1 VIPLVWWNQTRSRVE
16 RIRSARVE
24 AQIRRV
30 FSSLILLILLTCL
43 FQPLTGVNAEPVIPP
58 NVTALYNQLTPE
70 ERIGQLFLVTFTGA
84 EVAPDSQIYDLIANR
99 HIGGVVLSAA
109 NDNFTAAPN
118 TVPDAHRLIGELQKI
133 EWDTI
138 SNMITDPF
146 TGQEK
151 HQSYIPLFIGITQEG
166 NGYPTDELLQ
176 GLTPLPSEMAIG
188 ATWNS
193 ELAAQVGSTLGREL
207 SSLGVNLYLGP
218 SLDVLESPNSQAGGD
233 LGSRVFGG
241 DPYWVGQMG
250 SAYIS
255 GLHTGSENR
264 LLVVAKHF
272 PGRGGTD
279 RLPEEEVATV
289 RKSLEQLKQ
298 IELAPFFSV
307 TGNAL
312 SAEAVVDA
320 LLISHIRYQGFQG
333 NIRATTRPVSFDAQA
348 LSDILSLQQF
358 ASWHTDGGLIVSDDL
373 GSRAVRQFYA
383 TGGQSFSARVVAR
396 DAFLAGND
404 LLYLGQITS
413 SDMPDNYASILQILD
428 FFSQKYREDT
438 AFAERVDAAAIRIV
452 TRKFNLYGNLS
463 YSRVIVP
470 AEKLDEIG
478 NSEQVTFDIARRA
491 ATLISPDPQEFTTL
505 LPAPPQSHE
514 QLVFITDA
522 GPAKQC
528 SQCPEQPVFAVD
540 ALQQAILRLYG
551 PQGGNQT
558 SSSQLTSY
566 SFETLQVLLDGLDTS
581 FLESDLGR
589 AEWVVIS
596 LTDNR
601 RGQQKLISRF
611 LTERQDLLRNKQ
623 VVLFSFG
630 APYYFDATDLSK
642 LTAYFGLYSKQL
654 PFVDVAARLL
664 FQELT
669 PTGASPVS
677 ISGVGYDL
685 ISALTPDPNRIIPLS
700 LDFVTDT
707 APTDSSTPE
716 PTPIPLFKIGDTI
729 ALRTG
734 VIYDHNG
741 NPVPDG
747 TVVRF
752 AMILTGEGGG
762 ILQQVD
768 TVTTGGI
775 GRASFG
781 LDKPG
786 LLEIR
791 VTSEPAVIS
800 EVLQLDV
807 SSTGSVAIT
816 VVVPVLSETVVPT
829 PTSVGEQTE
838 KGDEFVTLDGYPR
851 FSAWLIV
858 MLMLAGAAAL
868 GYWSGMRL
876 YGPHAGIRWALG
888 IILGGL
894 SAYTYLALGLL
905 GAATWTASNG
915 FNGIIVLSLI
925 GLLIGWAFGWWWSR
939 RI

>member
-1 VIPLVWWNQTRSRVE
+1 MIPLIWLNQARFHVG
-16 RIRSARVE
+16 RIRSVRVE
-24 AQIRRV
+24 AQIRRI
-30 FSSLILLILLTCL
+30 FSSLILVILLSGL
-43 FQPLTGVNAEPVIPP
+43 FQPLTGVNAEPVVPP

-70 ERIGQLFLVTFTGA
+70 ERIGQLFLVNFTGS
-84 EVAPDSQIYDLIANR
+84 EVTPASQIYDLIANH
-99 HIGGVVLSAA
+99 HIGGVVLSSG
-109 NDNFTAAPN
+109 NDNFTVAPN
-118 TVPDAHRLIGELQKI
+118 TISDAHRLIDAIQKV
-133 EWDTI
+133 EWDT
-138 SNMITDPF
+138 SFNPITDPV

-151 HQSYIPLFIGITQEG
+151 RQGYVPLFIGITQEG
-166 NGYPTDELLQ
+166 DGYPTDELLQ

-188 ATWNS
+188 ATWNTD
-193 ELAAQVGSTLGREL
+193 LAAQVGSTLGHEL
-207 SSLGVNLYLGP
+207 SLLGVNLYLGP

-233 LGSRVFGG
+233 LGTRVFGG

-255 GLHTGSENR
+255 GLHVGSGNR

-272 PGRGGTD
+272 PGSGGTD

-298 IELAPFFSV
+298 IELAPFFAV
-307 TGNAL
+307 TGTAP
-312 SAEAVVDA
+312 SAEATVDA
-320 LLISHIRYQGFQG
+320 LLVSHIRYQGFQG

-348 LSDILSLQQF
+348 LSDILNLQQF

-383 TGGQSFSARVVAR
+383 PGGQTFSARVVAR

-404 LLYLGQITS
+404 MLYLGPIIS
-413 SDMPDNYASILQILD
+413 SDATDNYASILQILE
-428 FFSQKYREDT
+428 FFSQKYQEDP
-438 AFAERVDAAAIRIV
+438 AFADRVDAAVIRIL

-463 YSRVIVP
+463 YSSVIVP

-478 NSEQVTFDIARRA
+478 NSEKVTFDVARRA
-491 ATLISPDPQEFTTL
+491 ATLISPDPQEFKTL
-505 LPAPPQSHE
+505 LPSAPQSRE
-514 QLVFITDA
+514 QLVFITDVSL
-522 GPAKQC
+522 AKQC
-528 SQCPEQPVFAVD
+528 SQCPEQPMFAVD
-540 ALQQAILRLYG
+540 ALQQAIIRLYG

-566 SFETLQVLLDGLDTS
+566 SFDNLQVLLDGLDTS

-589 AEWVVIS
+589 ADWIVIS

-601 RGQQKLISRF
+601 RGQQKLVSRF
-611 LTERQDLLRNKQ
+611 LTERQDLLSNKQ

-654 PFVDVAARLL
+654 PFADVAARLL
-664 FQELT
+664 YQELA
-669 PTGASPVS
+669 PIGASPVS

-700 LDFVTDT
+700 LDFAPDT
-707 APTDSSTPE
+707 ATPGLTTPE

-729 ALRTG
+729 ALRAG
-734 VIYDHNG
+734 LIYDHNG

-752 AMILTGEGGG
+752 TLVLTGEGGG
-762 ILQQVD
+762 ILKQID
-768 TVTTGGI
+768 TVTTGGM

-816 VVVPVLSETVVPT
+816 VVVPVLSETVSPT
-829 PTSVGEQTE
+829 PTPVEVPTE
-838 KGDEFVTLDGYPR
+838 NGDEFVTLDGYPR
-851 FSAWLIV
+851 FSAWFVV
-858 MLMLAGAAAL
+858 MIILAGAATL

-888 IILGGL
+888 IVLGGL
-894 SAYTYLALGLL
+894 SAFTYLALGLL

-915 FNGIIVLSLI
+915 LNGIIVLSLI
-925 GLLIGWAFGWWWSR
+925 GILIGWAFGWWWAR

>member
-1 VIPLVWWNQTRSRVE
+1 MIPFVWRKQVRV
-16 RIRSARVE
+16 RVE
-24 AQIRRV
+24 AKIRRV
-30 FSSLILLILLTCL
+30 FSFLILVILLSGL
-43 FQPLTGVNAEPVIPP
+43 FQPLTNVKAEPVIPP
-58 NVTALYNQLTPE
+58 IVTALYNKMTPE
-70 ERIGQLFLVTFTGA
+70 ERIGQLFLVTFIGS
-84 EVAPDSQIYDLIANR
+84 EVTPDSQIYDLIANR

-118 TVPDAHRLIGELQKI
+118 TVLDAHRLIEALQKV
-133 EWDTI
+133 EWDST
-138 SNMITDPF
+138 SNLIVDPS
-146 TGQEK
+146 TNEQK
-151 HQSYIPLFIGITQEG
+151 HQGYAPLFIGITQEG
-166 NGYPTDELLQ
+166 DGYPTDELLQ
-176 GLTPLPSEMAIG
+176 GLTPLPSAMAIG

-193 ELAAQVGSTLGREL
+193 DLAAQVGSALGLEL
-207 SSLGVNLYLGP
+207 SALGINLYLGP
-218 SLDVLESPNSQAGGD
+218 SLDVLEFPNSQASGD
-233 LGSRVFGG
+233 LGTRVFGG

-250 SAYIS
+250 SAYTS
-255 GLHTGSENR
+255 GLHAGSENR

-298 IELAPFFSV
+298 IELAPFFAV

-312 SAEAVVDA
+312 SAEATVDG
-320 LLISHIRYQGFQG
+320 LLVSHIRYQGFQG

-348 LSDILSLQQF
+348 LSDILNLQQF
-358 ASWHTDGGLIVSDDL
+358 TSWHTDGGLIVSDDL

-383 TGGQSFSARVVAR
+383 PGGQPFSARVVAR

-404 LLYLGQITS
+404 ILYLGQIIS
-413 SDMPDNYASILQILD
+413 SDAPDNYASILQILD
-428 FFSQKYREDT
+428 FFSQKYQEDP
-438 AFAERVDAAAIRIV
+438 AFAERVDAAAIRIL

-463 YSRVIVP
+463 YSSVIEP
-470 AEKLDEIG
+470 AEKLDQIG
-478 NSEQVTFDIARRA
+478 NSEQVTFDVARRA

-505 LPAPPQSHE
+505 LPSPPQSHE
-514 QLVFITDA
+514 QLVFLTDA
-522 GPAKQC
+522 AFAKQC
-528 SQCPEQPVFAVD
+528 SQCPEQPAFAVD

-558 SSSQLTSY
+558 SSAQLTSY
-566 SFETLQVLLDGLDTS
+566 SFENLQVLLDGADTS
-581 FLESDLGR
+581 FLESDLSR
-589 AEWVVIS
+589 TSWIVIS
-596 LTDNR
+596 LTDDR
-601 RGQQKLISRF
+601 HGQQKLISRF

-623 VVLFSFG
+623 IILFSFG

-642 LTAYFGLYSKQL
+642 FTAYFGLYSKQP

-664 FQELT
+664 YQELT
-669 PTGASPVS
+669 PIGASPVS

-685 ISALTPDPNRIIPLS
+685 ITALTPNPNRIIPLS
-700 LDFVTDT
+700 LDFVTETT
-707 APTDSSTPE
+707 ATGLSTPE

-752 AMILTGEGGG
+752 AMVLTGEGGG
-762 ILQQVD
+762 ILQQID
-768 TVTTGGI
+768 TVTTSGI

-800 EVLQLDV
+800 EILQLNV

-816 VVVPVLSETVVPT
+816 VVVPALSETVS
-829 PTSVGEQTE
+829 PTSTPVGEQAE
-838 KGDEFVTLDGYPR
+838 NGDDFITSDGYPR
-851 FSAWLIV
+851 FSAWFIV
-858 MLMLAGAAAL
+858 MLMLAGAAML

-876 YGPHAGIRWALG
+876 YGPHTGIRWALG

-894 SAYTYLALGLL
+894 SVYTYLALGLL
-905 GAATWTASNG
+905 GAATWTDSNG
-915 FNGIIVLSLI
+915 FSGIVILSLI
-925 GLLIGWAFGWWWSR
+925 GMLIGWAIGLWWSR
-939 RI
+939 RV

>member
-1 VIPLVWWNQTRSRVE
+1 VIPLVWLNRARVGVE
-16 RIRSARVE
+16 RIRSVQAEV
-24 AQIRRV
+24 QIRRIL
-30 FSSLILLILLTCL
+30 SSLILVILLSGL
-43 FQPLTGVNAEPVIPP
+43 FQPMTSVNAEPIIPP
-58 NVTALYNQLTPE
+58 NVTALYDQLTPE
-70 ERIGQLFLVTFTGA
+70 ERIGQLFLVTFTGS
-84 EVAPDSQIYDLIANR
+84 EVTPDSQIYDLIANH

-109 NDNFTAAPN
+109 NDNFTVAPN
-118 TVPDAHRLIGELQKI
+118 TVLDAHRLIDTLQKV
-133 EWDTI
+133 EWDTTF
-138 SNMITDPF
+138 NLITDPV
-146 TGQEK
+146 TGEEK
-151 HQSYIPLFIGITQEG
+151 RQGYVPLFIGITQEG
-166 NGYPTDELLQ
+166 DGYPTDELLK

-188 ATWNS
+188 ATWDP

-207 SSLGVNLYLGP
+207 SLLGVNLFLGP
-218 SLDVLESPNSQAGGD
+218 SLDVLESPNLQAGGD
-233 LGSRVFGG
+233 LGTRVFGG

-255 GLHTGSENR
+255 GLHVGSENR

-272 PGRGGTD
+272 PGSGGTD

-298 IELAPFFSV
+298 IELAPFFAV

-312 SAEAVVDA
+312 SAEATVDA
-320 LLISHIRYQGFQG
+320 LLVSHIRYQGFQG

-348 LSDILSLQQF
+348 LSDILNLQQF

-383 TGGQSFSARVVAR
+383 PGGQTFSARVVTR

-404 LLYLGQITS
+404 MLYLGQIIS
-413 SDMPDNYASILQILD
+413 SDVPDNYTSILQILD
-428 FFSQKYREDT
+428 FFSQKYQEDP
-438 AFAERVDAAAIRIV
+438 AFADRVDAAAIRIL
-452 TRKFNLYGNLS
+452 TRKFNLYGNLF

-470 AEKLDEIG
+470 AEKLNEIG
-478 NSEQVTFDIARRA
+478 NSEQVTFDVARRA
-491 ATLISPDPQEFTTL
+491 ATLISPDPKEFSTL
-505 LPAPPQSHE
+505 LPSAPQSRE
-514 QLVFITDA
+514 QLVLLTDA
-522 GPAKQC
+522 ALAKQC
-528 SQCPEQPVFAVD
+528 SQCPEQPIFAVD

-566 SFETLQVLLDGLDTS
+566 SFDNLQVLLDGLDTS

-589 AEWVVIS
+589 ADWVVIS

-654 PFVDVAARLL
+654 PFADVAARLL
-664 FQELT
+664 YQELA
-669 PTGASPVS
+669 PIGASPVS

-685 ISALTPDPNRIIPLS
+685 ITALTPDPNRIIPLS
-700 LDFVTDT
+700 LDFTTDT
-707 APTDSSTPE
+707 ATPGLSTPE

-729 ALRTG
+729 ALRAG
-734 VIYDHNG
+734 LIYDHNG

-816 VVVPVLSETVVPT
+816 VVVPVLSETVSPT
-829 PTSVGEQTE
+829 PTPVGERIE
-838 KGDEFVTLDGYPR
+838 NGDEFVTIDGYPR
-851 FSAWLIV
+851 FGAWFVVI
-858 MLMLAGAAAL
+858 LMLAGAATL

-876 YGPHAGIRWALG
+876 YGPHAGLRWALG
-888 IILGGL
+888 IVLGGL

-905 GAATWTASNG
+905 GATNWTASNG
-915 FNGIIVLSLI
+915 LNGIIVLSFMGILS
-925 GLLIGWAFGWWWSR
+925 GWAFGWWWAR

>member
-1 VIPLVWWNQTRSRVE
+1 MIPLVWQNQTRV
-16 RIRSARVE
+16 RVE

-30 FSSLILLILLTCL
+30 FLSLILIILSSSL
-43 FQPLTGVNAEPVIPP
+43 FQPLTGVKAEPVIPP
-58 NVTALYNQLTPE
+58 AVTALYNQLAPE

-84 EVAPDSQIYDLIANR
+84 EVTPDSQIYGLIANH

-118 TVPDAHRLIGELQKI
+118 TVLDAHRLIETLQKV
-133 EWDTI
+133 ERDTT
-138 SNMITDPF
+138 SNLIVDPV
-146 TGQEK
+146 TGEEK
-151 HQSYIPLFIGITQEG
+151 HQGYVPLFIGITQEG
-166 NGYPTDELLQ
+166 DGYPTDELLQ

-188 ATWNS
+188 ATWNP
-193 ELAAQVGSTLGREL
+193 ELAMRVGSTLGHEL
-207 SSLGVNLYLGP
+207 STLGVNLFLGP
-218 SLDVLESPNSQAGGD
+218 LLDVLFSPNPQASGD
-233 LGSRVFGG
+233 LGIRVFGG

-250 SAYIS
+250 SAYIN
-255 GLHTGSENR
+255 GLHAGSENR

-298 IELAPFFSV
+298 IELAPFFAV
-307 TGNAL
+307 TGNAQ
-312 SAEAVVDA
+312 SKEATVDG
-320 LLISHIRYQGFQG
+320 LLVSHIRYQGFQG

-348 LSDILSLQQF
+348 LSDILNLQQF
-358 ASWHTDGGLIVSDDL
+358 AGWHTDGGLTVSDDL

-383 TGGQSFSARVVAR
+383 PGGQSFSARVVAR

-404 LLYLGQITS
+404 ILYLGQIIS
-413 SDMPDNYASILQILD
+413 SDAADNYASTLRILD
-428 FFSQKYREDT
+428 FFSQKYREDA
-438 AFAERVDAAAIRIV
+438 AFAERVDAAAIRIL
-452 TRKFNLYGNLS
+452 TRKFNLYGS
-463 YSRVIVP
+463 FFYSRVIVP

-478 NSEQVTFDIARRA
+478 NSEQATFDVARRA

-505 LPAPPQSHE
+505 LPSPPQSHE

-522 GPAKQC
+522 APAKQC

-551 PQGGNQT
+551 PQGGNQA
-558 SSSQLTSY
+558 SSSWLTSY

-642 LTAYFGLYSKQL
+642 LTAYFGLYSKQP

-664 FQELT
+664 YQELT
-669 PTGASPVS
+669 PIGASPVS
-677 ISGVGYDL
+677 ILGVGYDL
-685 ISALTPDPNRIIPLS
+685 ISALTPDPDRIIPLS
-700 LDFVTDT
+700 LDFVTNT
-707 APTDSSTPE
+707 TPTDSSTPE

-734 VIYDHNG
+734 IIYDHNG
-741 NPVPDG
+741 SPVPDG

-768 TVTTGGI
+768 TVTASGI

-786 LLEIR
+786 LLEVR

-800 EVLQLDV
+800 EVLQFDV

-816 VVVPVLSETVVPT
+816 VIVPVLSETVSPT
-829 PTSVGEQTE
+829 PTPVGEQTE
-838 KGDEFVTLDGYPR
+838 NGDDFVTSDGYPR
-851 FSAWLIV
+851 FSAWFIV
-858 MLMLAGAAAL
+858 MLMLGGAAAL

-894 SAYTYLALGLL
+894 SAYTYLALGLF

-915 FNGIIVLSLI
+915 FNGIIILSLI
-925 GLLIGWAFGWWWSR
+925 GMLIGGVFGWWWSR

>member
-1 VIPLVWWNQTRSRVE
+1 VIPHVRQNQTRSRVE
-16 RIRSARVE
+16 RIRSIQVE
-24 AQIRRV
+24 AQARRV
-30 FSSLILLILLTCL
+30 SSFLILLILLTCL
-43 FQPLTGVNAEPVIPP
+43 FQPLTGANAEPVVPP
-58 NVTALYNQLTPE
+58 GVTTLYSQLTPE

-84 EVAPDSQIYDLIANR
+84 EAAPDSQIYDLVANH
-99 HIGGVVLSAA
+99 HIGGVVLSAG

-118 TVPDAHRLIGELQKI
+118 TVSDAHRLIGELQKI

-151 HQSYIPLFIGITQEG
+151 HQSYVPLFIGSTQEG
-166 NGYPTDELLQ
+166 NGYPTDEILQ

-193 ELAAQVGSTLGREL
+193 ELAAQVGSVLGREL
-207 SSLGVNLYLGP
+207 SLLGVNLYLGP
-218 SLDVLESPNSQAGGD
+218 SLDVLESPNLQAGGD

-255 GLHTGSENR
+255 GLHAGSENR

-307 TGNAL
+307 TGNAV
-312 SAEAVVDA
+312 SAESAVDA
-320 LLISHIRYQGFQG
+320 LLVSHIRYQGFQG

-348 LSDILSLQQF
+348 LSDILGLQQF
-358 ASWHTDGGLIVSDDL
+358 AGWHTGGGLIISDDL
-373 GSRAVRQFYA
+373 GSRAVHQFYA

-404 LLYLGQITS
+404 ILYLGQITS
-413 SDMPDNYASILQILD
+413 SDAPDNYASVLQILD
-428 FFSQKYREDT
+428 FFSQKYREDA
-438 AFAERVDAAAIRIV
+438 AFAERVDAAAIRIL
-452 TRKFNLYGNLS
+452 TRKYNLYGNFS
-463 YSRVIVP
+463 YSRVAVP
-470 AEKLDEIG
+470 AEGLGEIG
-478 NSEQVTFDIARRA
+478 SSEQVTFDVARRA

-505 LPAPPQSHE
+505 LPVPPQYYE

-522 GPAKQC
+522 IPVKQC

-540 ALQQAILRLYG
+540 TMQEAVLKLYG

-558 SSSQLTSY
+558 SYSQLTSY
-566 SFETLQVLLDGLDTS
+566 SFENLQVLLDGADTS

-611 LTERQDLLRNKQ
+611 LSERQDLLRNKQ

-642 LTAYFGLYSKQL
+642 LTAYFGLYSKQP

-664 FQELT
+664 YRELT
-669 PTGASPVS
+669 PSGASPVS
-677 ISGVGYDL
+677 ISAVGYDL
-685 ISALTPDPNRIIPLS
+685 ISALTPDPNRIIPLF
-700 LDFVTDT
+700 LDLAADT
-707 APTDSSTPE
+707 ATGGLSTFE
-716 PTPIPLFKIGDTI
+716 PTQIPLFKIGDTI

-762 ILQQVD
+762 ILKQID

-829 PTSVGEQTE
+829 PTPPEEQVE
-838 KGDEFVTLDGYPR
+838 NGDEFITADGYPR
-851 FSAWLIV
+851 FDAWFII
-858 MLMLAGAAAL
+858 MIMLAGAAAL

-894 SAYTYLALGLL
+894 SSYTYLALGLL
-905 GAATWTASNG
+905 GAATWIASNG
-915 FNGIIVLSLI
+915 FSGIIILSII
-925 GLLIGWAFGWWWSR
+925 GMLIGWAFGWWWSR
-939 RI
+939 KI

>member
-1 VIPLVWWNQTRSRVE
+1 VISLDWSNRARV
-16 RIRSARVE
+16 RAGRVRSAQVE

-30 FSSLILLILLTCL
+30 FSSLILVILLSGL
-43 FQPLTGVNAEPVIPP
+43 LQPQTRVNAEPTIPP
-58 NVTALYNQLTPE
+58 NVTALYGQLTPE
-70 ERIGQLFLVTFTGA
+70 ERIGQLFLVTFTGSEA
-84 EVAPDSQIYDLIANR
+84 TPDSQIYDLIANH
-99 HIGGVVLSAA
+99 HIGGVILSAA
-109 NDNFTAAPN
+109 NDNFAAAPN
-118 TVPDAHRLIGELQKI
+118 TVSDLHRLIDALQKI
-133 EWDTI
+133 EWDAT
-138 SNMITDPF
+138 SNLIANPV
-146 TGQEK
+146 TGEEK
-151 HQSYIPLFIGITQEG
+151 HQGYAPLFIGVTQEG

-188 ATWNS
+188 ATWNP

-207 SSLGVNLYLGP
+207 SLLGVNLYLGP
-218 SLDVLESPNSQAGGD
+218 SLDVLESPNPQAGGD
-233 LGSRVFGG
+233 LGTRVFGG

-264 LLVVAKHF
+264 LLIVAKHF
-272 PGRGGTD
+272 PGSGGTD

-298 IELAPFFSV
+298 IELAPFFAV
-307 TGNAL
+307 TGNA
-312 SAEAVVDA
+312 SSVEATVDA
-320 LLISHIRYQGFQG
+320 LLVSHIRYQGFQG

-348 LSDILSLQQF
+348 LSDILNLQQF
-358 ASWHTDGGLIVSDDL
+358 AGWHTDGGLIVSDDL
-373 GSRAVRQFYA
+373 GSRAVHQFYA
-383 TGGQSFSARVVAR
+383 PGGQSFSARVVAR

-404 LLYLGQITS
+404 ILYMGQIIS
-413 SDMPDNYASILQILD
+413 SDATDNYTSILQILD
-428 FFSQKYREDT
+428 FFSQKYQEDP
-438 AFAERVDAAAIRIV
+438 AFAERVDAAAIRIL
-452 TRKFNLYGNLS
+452 TRKFNLYGNFS
-463 YSRVIVP
+463 YSRVITP
-470 AEKLDEIG
+470 AEKLNEIG
-478 NSEQVTFDIARRA
+478 ISEQVTFDVARRA
-491 ATLISPDPQEFTTL
+491 ATLISPDPKEFTTL
-505 LPAPPQSHE
+505 LPSPPQSHE
-514 QLVFITDA
+514 QLTFITDA
-522 GPAKQC
+522 ALAKQC
-528 SQCPEQPVFAVD
+528 SQCPEQPVFPVD

-558 SSSQLTSY
+558 SSFQLTSH
-566 SFETLQVLLDGLDTS
+566 SFEDLQALLDGLDAS

-596 LTDNR
+596 LTDNG

-642 LTAYFGLYSKQL
+642 LTAYFGLYSKQM

-664 FQELT
+664 YQELT
-669 PTGASPVS
+669 PIGASPVS
-677 ISGVGYDL
+677 ISGVRYDL

-700 LDFVTDT
+700 LDFAVDT
-707 APTDSSTPE
+707 ATNTSSTSE

-734 VIYDHNG
+734 VIFDHNG

-752 AMILTGEGGG
+752 AMVLTGEGGG
-762 ILQQVD
+762 ILQQID
-768 TVTTGGI
+768 TVTTGGM

-816 VVVPVLSETVVPT
+816 VVVPVLSETESPT
-829 PTSVGEQTE
+829 PIPVGEQTE
-838 KGDEFVTLDGYPR
+838 NGDGFVTLDGYPR
-851 FSAWLIV
+851 ISAWFVIMLIC
-858 MLMLAGAAAL
+858 AGAATL

-876 YGPHAGIRWALG
+876 YGPHTGIRWALG
-888 IILGGL
+888 IVLGGV

-905 GAATWTASNG
+905 GATTWMVSNG
-915 FNGIIVLSLI
+915 FNGILALSII
-925 GLLIGWAFGWWWSR
+925 GMLIGWALGWWWAR

>member
-1 VIPLVWWNQTRSRVE
+1 
-16 RIRSARVE
+16 
-24 AQIRRV
+24 
-30 FSSLILLILLTCL
+30 LLILLSGL
-43 FQPLTGVNAEPVIPP
+43 FQPLTGVNAEPIIPP

-70 ERIGQLFLVTFTGA
+70 ERTGQLFLVTFTGA
-84 EVAPDSQIYDLIANR
+84 EVTPDSQIYDLIANR
-99 HIGGVVLSAA
+99 HISGVVLSGS
-109 NDNFTAAPN
+109 NDNFTAVPH
-118 TVPDAHRLIGELQKI
+118 TVSDAHRLINALQKV
-133 EWDTI
+133 EWDTTFNI
-138 SNMITDPF
+138 MTDPV
-146 TGQEK
+146 TGEEK
-151 HQSYIPLFIGITQEG
+151 HQGYIPLFIGIIQEG

-241 DPYWVGQMG
+241 DPFWVGQMG

-438 AFAERVDAAAIRIV
+438 AFAERVDAAAIRIL

-505 LPAPPQSHE
+505 LPTPPQSHE
-514 QLVFITDA
+514 QLVFIADA
-522 GPAKQC
+522 VSAKQC